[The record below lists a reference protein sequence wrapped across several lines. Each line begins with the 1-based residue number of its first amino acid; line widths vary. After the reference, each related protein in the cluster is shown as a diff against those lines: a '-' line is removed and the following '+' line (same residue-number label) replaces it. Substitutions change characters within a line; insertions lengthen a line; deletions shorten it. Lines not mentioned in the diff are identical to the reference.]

1 LRGAEEGE
9 EVCVFAELDVYA
21 GGALAG
27 YGCVEGLDDLV
38 ENWELVEYLRAQEE
52 GM

>member
-1 LRGAEEGE
+1 LRGAKKGE
-9 EVCVFAELDVYA
+9 KVGVFAELDVYA

-38 ENWELVEYLRAQEE
+38 EDGELVESLRV
-52 GM
+52 